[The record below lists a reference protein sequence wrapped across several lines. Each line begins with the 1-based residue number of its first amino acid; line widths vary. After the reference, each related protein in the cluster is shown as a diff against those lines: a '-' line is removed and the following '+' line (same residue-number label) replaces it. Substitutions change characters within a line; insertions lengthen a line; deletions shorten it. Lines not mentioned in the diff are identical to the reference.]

1 MQIRPAEA
9 QQLAARLASGPSFLL
24 LGPNADVSERSAVAR
39 YPWSGVYT
47 TRTTRAAADAFR
59 SEWRTVTSVG
69 AMSSTASRSR
79 SDLQV
84 CFLFGGEHLPP
95 GEQPATDVLG
105 EADARV
111 RATQELSR
119 LAAETVTPKGTVLIE
134 GWAPGD
140 LLAPDVL
147 VPALRALGPGQAH
160 LFSSGEWAKDPFVV
174 SLARS
179 GELILHEES
188 ADELLRALAEAGSVR
203 LEAPSSGGREAHHV
217 IALGEGF
224 TEIDIHTW
232 NQVRRTARPV
242 DLELLAPPVFSSEAA
257 RYQEFRNFAGAPEGS
272 PRWRGIAAG
281 MHVRRDFE
289 ERVGHLVAEMLRER
303 DLPRPVVVAG
313 QTATGKTIA
322 LASLAMDLARSG
334 EFAILHQSRRTVRP
348 SVDDLDMY
356 AAWSEQHGSKG
367 LVFVWDGMV
376 HPGEYEA
383 LARQLHN
390 RGRKVLIVGSA
401 YPTDS
406 EASLIVKAPAEL
418 SSTESARLVALLKS
432 HRIDVVAP
440 KAALDA
446 SFLAFLYHTL
456 PETEYALR
464 HGLSL
469 EMRAA
474 EKGMAQLVRERGAEV
489 TQEAR
494 LTAMAA
500 AFQAAGLSMLDLL
513 PEAPESVKPLSE
525 QSFSER
531 SPIQRVTTLVLVAGR
546 HGVPVPIDLALR
558 ILGREGSQ
566 SIRDALNAFDII
578 REVDDDNGEFF
589 LSVRSHLEAELLA
602 QHEISAELEVEVVTE
617 AIRHVRLTHGFTS
630 GADEVQFVVSV
641 LERIGPNS
649 GTGRYRQYFRVIAD
663 ALRERREDAGR
674 AHPRLVLQESTF
686 LRGFVHWQQETQ
698 QGSAAERIA
707 SLEYNSDLL
716 SEALADADLR
726 GMMRLSLTVEQ
737 ASTLGAILHEIKEGG
752 SPTRSTDLGSRLD
765 DVLRAVLDARAI
777 DPGNLHPVDVL
788 AWSTRDAIQTNLLEP
803 GERLSRLADAVAV
816 LESLDRTALG
826 DRQRA
831 QVDMRLKQL
840 QELLGNDDAVWDRLR
855 DLEVNSDP
863 AATYFLAKFEAEA
876 GVAGERAALARLWA
890 APPGTQRDWRCAHLL
905 LELAWKGIAGD
916 RLLRGERVPIH
927 FSAAT
932 VETLV
937 RLATALQDA
946 ELPDR
951 YKLVFLRG
959 LAQFALGDYEDARR
973 TFREVEDLTRQ
984 QARRI
989 HTLLTLTDS
998 AGKPLVYTG
1007 RVESVSGNWGRVR
1020 VEELATSVW
1029 FEPRLFSA
1037 TQDLAVH
1044 QRLPALIIGFKLTRG
1059 AVAEPR
1065 TMFRDAQ
1072 VRR

>member
-1 MQIRPAEA
+1 MQVRPNGS
-9 QQLAARLASGPSFLL
+9 QQLAARLASGPAFLL
-24 LGPNADVSERSAVAR
+24 LGSSADVSEKSAVAQ

-47 TRTTRAAADAFR
+47 TRSTRAAADLFR
-59 SEWRTVTSVG
+59 TDWRTVSSVG
-69 AMSSTASRSR
+69 AMSSTASRDR
-79 SDLQV
+79 NDLQV
-84 CFLFGGEHLPP
+84 CFLFGGGHLPP
-95 GEQPATDVLG
+95 GEQPATDALG
-105 EADARV
+105 EADARI

-119 LAAETVTPKGTVLIE
+119 LAAETVTPKGTVLID

-140 LLAPDVL
+140 LLAAEVL

-160 LFSSGEWAKDPFVV
+160 LFSCGLWAQDAFVA
-174 SLARS
+174 SLAQA
-179 GELILHEES
+179 GQLILHEES
-188 ADELLRALAEAGSVR
+188 ADELLQALAQVGSVR

-217 IALGEGF
+217 IALGDGF
-224 TEIDIHTW
+224 TDIDIHTW

-242 DLELLAPPVFSSEAA
+242 DLELLTPPVFSSEAA
-257 RYQEFRNFAGAPEGS
+257 RYQEFRNFTGAPEGS

-281 MHVRRDFE
+281 MNVRRDFE
-289 ERVGHLVAEMLRER
+289 ERVARQVAEMLRER
-303 DLPRPVVVAG
+303 ELPRPVVVAG

-322 LASLAMDLARSG
+322 LASLAMEFARTG
-334 EFAILHQSRRTVRP
+334 EFAVLHQSRRTVRP

-376 HPGEYEA
+376 NPGEYEA
-383 LARQLHN
+383 LARQLHS

-406 EASLIVKAPAEL
+406 ESSLIVKAPAEL
-418 SSTESARLVALLKS
+418 SRAESGRLVALLKS
-432 HRIDVVAP
+432 YRIEVAAP
-440 KAALDA
+440 RAALDA

-456 PETEYALR
+456 PETEHVLR

-474 EKGMAQLVRERGAEV
+474 EKGMAQFVRERGVEA
-489 TQEAR
+489 TQESR
-494 LTAMAA
+494 MTAMAA
-500 AFQAAGLSMLDLL
+500 AFQAAGLSVLDLL
-513 PEAPESVKPLSE
+513 PDTPETTKPLTE

-531 SPIQRVTTLVLVAGR
+531 SPIQRVTTLILVAGR

-566 SIRDALNAFDII
+566 SIRDAVNAFDII
-578 REVDDDNGEFF
+578 REVDDDNGEYF

-602 QHEISAELEVEVVTE
+602 QYEISTELEVEVITE
-617 AIRHVRLTHGFTS
+617 AIRNVRLAYGFSS
-630 GADEVQFVVSV
+630 GTDEVQFMVSL

-649 GTGRYRQYFRVIAD
+649 GTGRYRQYFRAIAD
-663 ALRERREDAGR
+663 ALRDRREDVGR

-686 LRGFVHWQQETQ
+686 SRGYVHWQQETQ
-698 QGSAAERIA
+698 QGLAAQRIA
-707 SLEYNSDLL
+707 DLEYNSDLL
-716 SEALADADLR
+716 SEALADGDLR

-752 SPTRSTDLGSRLD
+752 SPTRSRNLASRLD

-788 AWSTRDAIQTNLLEP
+788 AWSTRDAIQTGLLEP
-803 GERLSRLADAVAV
+803 GERLDRLADAVAI
-816 LESLDRTALG
+816 LESLDRAALAE
-826 DRQRA
+826 RQRA
-831 QVDMRLKQL
+831 QIDMRLKQL
-840 QELLGNDDAVWDRLR
+840 QELLGNDDAVWERLR
-855 DLEVNSDP
+855 DLEANSDP

-876 GVAGERAALARLWA
+876 GPAGERAALARLWA
-890 APPGTQRDWRCAHLL
+890 APPDTQRDWRCAHLL
-905 LELAWKGIAGD
+905 LELTWKGIAGD

-927 FSAAT
+927 FSHEN
-932 VETLV
+932 VETLL
-937 RLATALQDA
+937 RLAATLQDA

-951 YKLVFLRG
+951 YKLVFVRG
-959 LAQFALGDYEDARR
+959 LAQFALEDYEDARR
-973 TFREVEDLTRQ
+973 TFRELEDLTRQ

-1007 RVESVSGNWGRVR
+1007 RVESVSGSWGRVR

-1037 TQDLAVH
+1037 TQDLAVN

-1065 TMFRDAQ
+1065 TMFRDVQ